1 MTQADPPARR
11 IGVDTGGTFTDLY
24 LPTATGSRVV
34 KLPSTPDDPSR
45 AIGAGL
51 ADLCGPGP
59 LGPTDHVIHGTT
71 VGLNALLT
79 RDVAPT
85 ALVTGRGFRDL
96 IEIGRQERPD
106 IYALDPAR
114 PAPVVPREL
123 RFEVDER
130 SWPAP
135 AGGGGLERIAR
146 ASDAEL
152 AELRATLAAS
162 GAEAIAVCLLHSWA
176 DPEPERRIAAA
187 LAGLGLPIT
196 TSSGI
201 APEYRE
207 FERFSTATVNAALV
221 PKVGAYLERLAA
233 TLGSARL
240 SLMQSSGGTI
250 EPGRAAAEPARLLLS
265 GPAGGVGGAAL
276 AAAEAGIQGGIVT
289 FDMGG
294 TSTDVAFH
302 SGAREG
308 DDPGDLGR
316 LAVDPPPVGGLPV
329 NLPSLDVHTI
339 AAGGGS
345 LARIDA
351 GGVLHVGPASAGAD
365 PGPVAY
371 GKSDQPT
378 LTDAFVQLGRIQGGA
393 FLGGTLE
400 LDRAGVARA
409 FEVLGG
415 RLGVSA
421 TVAAEAC
428 VEIGRAAMGRAI
440 GAMTLQRGRD
450 PKDLTLVAFGGAGG
464 LAAVELARALGF
476 PRVLIPADPG
486 VLSARGLATAGFQAS
501 AARSLLRPLES
512 CSTAELRGHLGLL
525 EDQLRARADE
535 SGQAPGRL
543 ELSAELELRYLG
555 QSYQL
560 SLPWTGSA
568 DGLAP
573 AFAAAHERFYG
584 YRMDARS
591 IELVHLRAH
600 ARVRTQVQ
608 VPERPAA
615 RELAP
620 AAVLGQAE
628 VWTAG
633 SPTEAPMIQR
643 AALVPGTRFAGP
655 AVVLEYSGT
664 TYLPAGCTAQ
674 VAPGGHLVVHVT

>member
-1 MTQADPPARR
+1 MTQADPTARR

-51 ADLCGPGP
+51 AELCGVGT
-59 LGPTDHVIHGTT
+59 LGPEDHVVHGTT

-85 ALVTGRGFRDL
+85 ALVTNLGFRDL

-135 AGGGGLERIAR
+135 GEGGGGLERIAR
-146 ASDAEL
+146 ASDEEL

-162 GAEAIAVCLLHSWA
+162 GARSIAICLLHSWA
-176 DPEPERRIAAA
+176 DPGPERRIADA

-221 PKVGAYLERLAA
+221 PKVGAYLERLTA

-250 EPGRAAAEPARLLLS
+250 EPGRASAEPARLLLS

-276 AAAEAGIQGGIVT
+276 AAAEAGITGGIVT

-302 SGAREG
+302 AGAAEAETG
-308 DDPGDLGR
+308 H

-378 LTDAFVQLGRIQGGA
+378 LTDAFLQLGRIQGGA
-393 FLGGTLE
+393 FLDGGLE
-400 LDRAGVARA
+400 LDRDGVARA
-409 FEVLGG
+409 FETLGG

-512 CSTAELRGHLGLL
+512 CSTTELRGHLALL
-525 EDQLRARADE
+525 EDELRARADE

-543 ELSAELELRYLG
+543 ELSAELELRYIG

-560 SLPWTGSA
+560 SLPWTGDA
-568 DGLAP
+568 AGLAP

-600 ARVRTQVQ
+600 ARVRT
-608 VPERPAA
+608 PIEPAKSPAPRELDPAA
-615 RELAP
+615 I
-620 AAVLGQAE
+620 LGQAD
-628 VWTAG
+628 VWTTG
-633 SPTEAPMIQR
+633 SASEALLVQR
-643 AALVPGTRFAGP
+643 AALAPGTRLEGP

-664 TYLPAGCTAQ
+664 TYLPAGCSAV
-674 VAPGGHLVVHVT
+674 VAPGGHLVVSVS